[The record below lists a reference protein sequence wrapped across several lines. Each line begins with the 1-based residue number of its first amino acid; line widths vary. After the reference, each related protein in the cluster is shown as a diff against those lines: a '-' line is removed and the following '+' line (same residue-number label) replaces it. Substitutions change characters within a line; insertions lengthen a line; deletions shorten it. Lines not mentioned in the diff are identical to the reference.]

1 MIMKRRIVSA
11 TDPKFDII
19 ERQLDNLP
27 AYNCGYNLIVDPK
40 ADGNFQLVA
49 RENAEIM
56 PKFKIT
62 PYPQDDGVIYYD
74 VELEFPNI
82 VCDENEYADHAEYCI
97 HQWEKAARLA
107 TYIKQLDVDPNAE
120 YED

>member
-1 MIMKRRIVSA
+1 MKRRITAA
-11 TDPKFDII
+11 TDSRFEII

-27 AYNCGYNLIVDPK
+27 AYNCGYNLTVDPK

-62 PYPQDDGVIYYD
+62 PHPQDDGVIYYD

-97 HQWEKAARLA
+97 HQWEKAACLA
-107 TYIKQLDVDPNAE
+107 TYIKHMEVDPNAE